1 MRKAIVALPAVAS
14 ALIVSIVVI
23 LLWMAGSVSGE
34 RARFSSLEIAPK
46 EADIFVA
53 LNTDPT
59 SPQWLA
65 VNDSLDAID
74 AKDPIR
80 RSIDEA
86 LARVNLDF
94 EEDILPVAGD
104 EAFFSV
110 PDASELAGD
119 GGYVAGSRLRN
130 ASKAQSVF
138 DSLRQRAESE
148 GEKLEEMEYEGVTI
162 YYTGLPIPRS
172 DIPPGCEFD
181 DRG

>member
-1 MRKAIVALPAVAS
+1 MTKAIVALPIVAS
-14 ALIVSIVVI
+14 ALVVGIVVT
-23 LLWMAGSVSGE
+23 LLWMAGSASGE

-46 EADIFVA
+46 DADIFVA

-65 VNDSLDAID
+65 VNDSLDAIN

-80 RSIDEA
+80 RAIDEA
-86 LARVNLDF
+86 LAEVNLDL

-119 GGYVAGSRLRN
+119 GGYVAGFRLRD

-138 DSLRQRAESE
+138 DGLRQRTENE
-148 GEKLEEMEYEGVTI
+148 GEKLEEME
-162 YYTGLPIPRS
+162 
-172 DIPPGCEFD
+172 
-181 DRG
+181 